1 MKKNLLKWS
10 LLAFM
15 LVSNL
20 VMFAQD
26 PDSTEGG
33 EGPPLE
39 GGDQPTPINGML
51 VYLAVA
57 GILFAVY
64 YFSKMQKQKL
74 QA

>member
-20 VMFAQD
+20 VVFAQTGPAQPQ
-26 PDSTEGG
+26 PDVEGDDV
-33 EGPPLE
+33 PLD
-39 GGDQPTPINGML
+39 GALI
-51 VYLAVA
+51 YLAIV
-57 GILFAVY
+57 GIMFAVY

>member
-20 VMFAQD
+20 VVFAQTTPVEPQPDVEGTD
-26 PDSTEGG
+26 PLG
-33 EGPPLE
+33 
-39 GGDQPTPINGML
+39 TPIDSSL
-51 VYLAVA
+51 IYLAVI
-57 GILFAVY
+57 GVVFAVY